1 MKRKEMKHFTLIELL
16 VVIAIIAI
24 LAAMLLPALNQAR
37 AKARDIQCT
46 SNLKQLGTYMTMYI
60 DQEDGCIPAGNC
72 NIKYSSYAGKWQDM
86 LMQLY
91 MPSIQQEDNCYQEP
105 RYGTNAVP
113 SGVFFCPSSTAYD
126 VTKSSRHYGINGD
139 NSGLIEGRGFAS
151 ARDGSQDM
159 NISKIKSPSRRAALF
174 DLDRWGSYPD
184 AQAKTY
190 AQLVQV
196 NSSGTGA
203 WRHQGGN
210 GLNVCFAD
218 GHAES
223 RHKGRFRPITPPG
236 TRKDISGPPRKTTDP
251 PFQFRWRNPGFS
263 LKSGGAPIGSA
274 RFVEWNCP
282 GFPYYFRCFPFWSK

>member
-1 MKRKEMKHFTLIELL
+1 MRRSRQTYFTLIELL

-72 NIKYSSYAGKWQDM
+72 NIQYSNYSGKWQDM

-91 MPSIQQEDNCYQEP
+91 MPSVTQDDNCYMDPADGDDGRP
-105 RYGTNAVP
+105 R
-113 SGVFFCPSSTAYD
+113 GVFFCPSSSTFNR
-126 VTKSSRHYGINGD
+126 TKASRHYGINGD
-139 NSGLIEGRGFAS
+139 PESATGRGFAS
-151 ARDGSQDM
+151 ARDGSLDM

-174 DLDRWGSYPD
+174 DIDGWGSYPD
-184 AQAKTY
+184 PQANTF
-190 AQLVQV
+190 AGLVQV
-196 NSSGTGA
+196 NSTGTGS

-218 GHAES
+218 GHVES
-223 RHKGRFRPITPPG
+223 RHKRSIPADYNAGDEEG
-236 TRKDISGPPRKTTDP
+236 
-251 PFQFRWRNPGFS
+251 
-263 LKSGGAPIGSA
+263 
-274 RFVEWNCP
+274 
-282 GFPYYFRCFPFWSK
+282 YFWATAENN